1 MQITL
6 IEVFINPV
14 KEDPVRK
21 TQHSLVDII
30 KWWYTKEYYS
40 ATRNNDMELEVER
53 MQLEDIMLSEVS

>member
-6 IEVFINPV
+6 IEVFINPIIQ
-14 KEDPVRK
+14 DPVRK
-21 TQHSLVDII
+21 AQHSLVDII